1 MAGDWKSTFGVIE
14 LLPRSATSIITS
26 AMSVPFER
34 RAAIREPS
42 GDHAGKP

>member
-1 MAGDWKSTFGVIE
+1 MAGVWKITFGVIE
-14 LLPRSATSIITS
+14 VLPRSATSIITM

-34 RAAIREPS
+34 SAAILEPS